1 MTIGITAFERS
12 LCCRWR
18 LPFHPRQRC
27 VDASP
32 ARCAGCPDRHR
43 RAGKIRII
51 EGSDTNE
58 DQMRPCLGLAEERR
72 TAVRAKPAV
81 HSIAAVCDA
90 REVARLPSN
99 LESRSAK
106 AGANRSTACAQVLAV
121 PAPAHARNDR
131 RLHALPSNRTAQA
144 PAGHCHRALQGQGS
158 QRCGSYASLA
168 GFH

>member
-1 MTIGITAFERS
+1 MTISISAFERS
-12 LCCRWR
+12 LSRRWR
-18 LPFHPRQRC
+18 LSVHARQRC
-27 VDASP
+27 VNASP
-32 ARCAGCPDRHR
+32 ARRAGCPDRHR

-58 DQMRPCLGLAEERR
+58 DQMRSCLGLAEERR
-72 TAVRAKPAV
+72 AAVRAKPAV

-90 REVARLPSN
+90 REVARLPCN

-106 AGANRSTACAQVLAV
+106 AGANRSAACAQVLAV
-121 PAPAHARNDR
+121 SAPAHARNDG

-144 PAGHCHRALQGQGS
+144 PAGHCHRALQGQGR
-158 QRCGSYASLA
+158 QCCGSYASLA